1 MTASCES
8 SLSCINADCCICLD
22 TLNNH
27 IITDIEVT
35 QCGHM
40 FHGTC
45 FASWLQR
52 GRNSCPLCRT
62 RISHDRIASRRVANS
77 FGWQIRTNELPP
89 LPRNAEYY
97 PSGLRIGEMERDR
110 LPDLVPAIGPRS
122 THYLSDDGTY
132 VNLIILPTTRSIR
145 TIDFQTRFSDSAEDD
160 D

>member
-8 SLSCINADCCICLD
+8 SLCWINADCCICLD

-77 FGWQIRTNELPP
+77 FGWQIRTNA
-89 LPRNAEYY
+89 LPRLTRNVEYY
-97 PSGLRIGEMERDR
+97 PSGLRIGEMERDT
-110 LPDLVPAIGPRS
+110 LPDLVPAIGPRI
-122 THYLSDDGTY
+122 THYVSDEGTSISH
-132 VNLIILPTTRSIR
+132 IILPIERSMSNSHI
-145 TIDFQTRFSDSAEDD
+145 Q
-160 D
+160 